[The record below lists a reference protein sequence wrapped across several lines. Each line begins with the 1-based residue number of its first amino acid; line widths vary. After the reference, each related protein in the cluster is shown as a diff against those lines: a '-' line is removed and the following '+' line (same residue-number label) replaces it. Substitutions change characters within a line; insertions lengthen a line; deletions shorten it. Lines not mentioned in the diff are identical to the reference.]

1 MIGEAPGDGNIAKA
15 GSVPGAEGTLKAG
28 SVRGTEGTLKAGSVR
43 GTEGM
48 LKAGSMPEDGNT
60 GVWFRP
66 AVKAD
71 IPEITALIRAAVDAM
86 EAQGIFQWDS
96 IYPSEAV
103 FLDDAEK
110 GQLFAV
116 VDAAA
121 KGAAAKDTAARGAAA
136 REAAPKDAAARRAA
150 PRNVTAERTG
160 GAIAAVYVVNCE
172 CDEQYRN
179 AGWKGPE
186 DSFRVIHRLCVHPM
200 YQHRGLGKE
209 ILDHIEADLRCQGVQ
224 AIRLDVFSRNP
235 YALALYRNQGYTMT
249 GTADWR
255 KGRFFLMEKLL

>member
-1 MIGEAPGDGNIAKA
+1 MSGSLPGAEGMSKA
-15 GSVPGAEGTLKAG
+15 GSLSRAEGTLKAG
-28 SVRGTEGTLKAGSVR
+28 SV
-43 GTEGM
+43 
-48 LKAGSMPEDGNT
+48 PEDENT

-96 IYPSEAV
+96 IYPSGAV

-121 KGAAAKDTAARGAAA
+121 KGAAAKDAAA
-136 REAAPKDAAARRAA
+136 
-150 PRNVTAERTG
+150 RNVTAERTG
-160 GAIAAVYVVNCE
+160 SAIAAVYVLNCE

-179 AGWKGPE
+179 ADWKGPE

>member
-1 MIGEAPGDGNIAKA
+1 MS
-15 GSVPGAEGTLKAG
+15 GSVPW
-28 SVRGTEGTLKAGSVR
+28 VEGTLKAGSVR

-48 LKAGSMPEDGNT
+48 SKAGSLPEDGNT

-121 KGAAAKDTAARGAAA
+121 KGAAAKDAAA
-136 REAAPKDAAARRAA
+136 
-150 PRNVTAERTG
+150 RNVTAERTG

-179 AGWKGPE
+179 ADWKGPE
-186 DSFRVIHRLCVHPM
+186 DSFQVIHRLCVHPM

-209 ILDHIEADLRCQGVQ
+209 ILDHIEADLRRQGVQ
-224 AIRLDVFSRNP
+224 AIRLDAFSRNP
-235 YALALYRNQGYTMT
+235 YALALYRDQGYTMT

-255 KGRFFLMEKLL
+255 KGRFYLMEKLL

>member
-1 MIGEAPGDGNIAKA
+1 MSGSLPGAEGMSKA
-15 GSVPGAEGTLKAG
+15 GSLARAEGTLKAG
-28 SVRGTEGTLKAGSVR
+28 SV
-43 GTEGM
+43 
-48 LKAGSMPEDGNT
+48 PEDGNT

-66 AVKAD
+66 AGKAD
-71 IPEITALIRAAVDAM
+71 LPEITALIRAAVDAM

-121 KGAAAKDTAARGAAA
+121 KGAAAKDAAA
-136 REAAPKDAAARRAA
+136 
-150 PRNVTAERTG
+150 RNVTAERTG

-179 AGWKGPE
+179 ADWKNPE
-186 DSFRVIHRLCVHPM
+186 GSFRVIHRLCVHPK

-209 ILDHIEADLRCQGVQ
+209 ILDHIEADLRRQGVQ
-224 AIRLDVFSRNP
+224 AIRLDAFSRNP
-235 YALALYRNQGYTMT
+235 YALALYRDQGYTMT

>member
-1 MIGEAPGDGNIAKA
+1 MSGSVPGAEDMLKA
-15 GSVPGAEGTLKAG
+15 ENVPGAEGTLKAG
-28 SVRGTEGTLKAGSVR
+28 SVPG
-43 GTEGM
+43 
-48 LKAGSMPEDGNT
+48 DGNT

-66 AVKAD
+66 AEKAD

-121 KGAAAKDTAARGAAA
+121 KGAAAKDAAVKGAAA
-136 REAAPKDAAARRAA
+136 
-150 PRNVTAERTG
+150 RNVTAERMG
-160 GAIAAVYVVNCE
+160 GTIAAVYVVNCE

-209 ILDHIEADLRCQGVQ
+209 ILDHIEADLRRQGVQ
-224 AIRLDVFSRNP
+224 AIRLDAFSRNP

>member
-1 MIGEAPGDGNIAKA
+1 MPGAEDMLKA
-15 GSVPGAEGTLKAG
+15 ENVPGAEGTLKAG
-28 SVRGTEGTLKAGSVR
+28 SVPG
-43 GTEGM
+43 
-48 LKAGSMPEDGNT
+48 DGNT

-66 AVKAD
+66 AEKAD

-121 KGAAAKDTAARGAAA
+121 KGAAAKDAAVKGAAA
-136 REAAPKDAAARRAA
+136 
-150 PRNVTAERTG
+150 RNVTAERMG
-160 GAIAAVYVVNCE
+160 GTIAAVYVVNCE

-179 AGWKGPE
+179 ADWMGSE

-209 ILDHIEADLRCQGVQ
+209 ILDHIEADLRRQGVQ
-224 AIRLDVFSRNP
+224 AIRLDAFSRNP
-235 YALALYRNQGYTMT
+235 YALALYRDQGYTMT

-255 KGRFFLMEKLL
+255 KGRFYLMEKLL

>member
-1 MIGEAPGDGNIAKA
+1 MSGSLPGAEGMSKA
-15 GSVPGAEGTLKAG
+15 GSLSWAEGTLKAG
-28 SVRGTEGTLKAGSVR
+28 SV
-43 GTEGM
+43 
-48 LKAGSMPEDGNT
+48 PEDGNT

-66 AVKAD
+66 AEKAD

-121 KGAAAKDTAARGAAA
+121 KGAAAKDAAA
-136 REAAPKDAAARRAA
+136 KDAAA
-150 PRNVTAERTG
+150 RNVTAERTG

-179 AGWKGPE
+179 ADWKNPE
-186 DSFRVIHRLCVHPM
+186 GSFRVIHRLCVHPK

-249 GTADWR
+249 GTVDWR
-255 KGRFFLMEKLL
+255 KGRFYLMEKLL

>member
-1 MIGEAPGDGNIAKA
+1 MPG
-15 GSVPGAEGTLKAG
+15 
-28 SVRGTEGTLKAGSVR
+28 
-43 GTEGM
+43 
-48 LKAGSMPEDGNT
+48 DGNT

-66 AVKAD
+66 AEKAD

-121 KGAAAKDTAARGAAA
+121 KGAAAKDAAVKGAAA
-136 REAAPKDAAARRAA
+136 
-150 PRNVTAERTG
+150 RNVTAERMG
-160 GAIAAVYVVNCE
+160 GTIAAVYVVNCE

-179 AGWKGPE
+179 ADWKGSE

-209 ILDHIEADLRCQGVQ
+209 ILDHIEADLRRQGVQ
-224 AIRLDVFSRNP
+224 AIRLDAFSRNP
-235 YALALYRNQGYTMT
+235 YALALYRDQGYTMT

-255 KGRFFLMEKLL
+255 KGRFYLMEKLL